1 MNPCCTLDR
10 LENTYLVVSIDG
22 EPLLWRHGYPLTI
35 WCPDYTN
42 PAAIK
47 QGLGIE
53 LCSGE
58 PYMNLT
64 AGAVNRETGEV
75 VNIPNIGVVEYENG
89 TSYELGDTVT
99 ISGYADGWNV
109 PIEAVEVSLDNGATW
124 TTFETPD
131 TSVFCYS
138 SLVVC
143 CRQRGLSCKKTTPF
157 AHN

>member
-1 MNPCCTLDR
+1 M
-10 LENTYLVVSIDG
+10 
-22 EPLLWRHGYPLTI
+22 
-35 WCPDYTN
+35 
-42 PAAIK
+42 
-47 QGLGIE
+47 
-53 LCSGE
+53 
-58 PYMNLT
+58 
-64 AGAVNRETGEV
+64 
-75 VNIPNIGVVEYENG
+75 NIPNIGVVEYENG

-143 CRQRGLSCKKTTPF
+143 CRQRGLRLQKNHPLCP
-157 AHN
+157 